1 MSDGNWPPPVDSLP
15 VGVDDPPN
23 YHHRRL
29 TAEGHPLMGSSPAE
43 REESR
48 QRGER
53 LRAESMRGHPFVG
66 DGPYCEARISFSPMG
81 SAETGI
87 VTGWSGC
94 GWSPEMHP

>member
-1 MSDGNWPPPVDSLP
+1 MIENIVITGAWPPPVDSLP

-48 QRGER
+48 RRGER
-53 LRAESMRGHPFVG
+53 ARAESTSLVASRG
-66 DGPYCEARISFSPMG
+66 
-81 SAETGI
+81 
-87 VTGWSGC
+87 
-94 GWSPEMHP
+94 